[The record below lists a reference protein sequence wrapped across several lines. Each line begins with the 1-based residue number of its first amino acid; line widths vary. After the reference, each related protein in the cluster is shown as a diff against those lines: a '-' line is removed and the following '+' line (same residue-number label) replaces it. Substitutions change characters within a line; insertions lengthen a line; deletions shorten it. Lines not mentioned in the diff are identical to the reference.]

1 VWLDLE
7 LCNVHGTPGAR
18 YGGTYPGTS
27 PGPVTLR
34 PDPVPLRAMSGPFLL
49 SGRCRIIPTT
59 ATIYPIGWVRSNPPA
74 ATPQLSTG
82 NPRDAAVRTQQCS
95 CSGTRPSSGS
105 GRPPRHDHTVLTA
118 KHGHPSAIPHTKW
131 ASRTARHIRSTTSP
145 RPRVCGGAP
154 GLLHPLSYKAT
165 IRPIRP
171 RFLSIDSH

>member
-1 VWLDLE
+1 MCTVLPEPGMAAHPRAHTRNTRPGDASTRS
-7 LCNVHGTPGAR
+7 GTTPGHVRAISLIR
-18 YGGTYPGTS
+18 
-27 PGPVTLR
+27 
-34 PDPVPLRAMSGPFLL
+34 PVPDHPNHRHNL
-49 SGRCRIIPTT
+49 SHRLGAIQPS
-59 ATIYPIGWVRSNPPA
+59 AA

-95 CSGTRPSSGS
+95 CIGTRPSSGS